1 MNDGNFIF
9 MVIFILLM
17 SGMAANKAVDGPVD
31 CSVVACVG
39 TE

>member
-1 MNDGNFIF
+1 MNDGTFLFIL
-9 MVIFILLM
+9 IFILSI
-17 SGMAANKAVDGPVD
+17 SGMAADEAVDGPVD